1 MIVNGWIWL
10 NSVSKY
16 VLPKCHNVEFVVSL
30 TWSINLII
38 IDQNSLI
45 VILNYYS
52 NVVSGSRDVDLND
65 AHCIVPSFM
74 RRRGG

>member
-1 MIVNGWIWL
+1 MIVNDWIWL

-16 VLPKCHNVEFVVSL
+16 VLPKCHNVEFVVSP
-30 TWSINLII
+30 TWSINFII

-45 VILNYYS
+45 VILNFYS
-52 NVVSGSRDVDLND
+52 NVVSGSRDVDLNEP
-65 AHCIVPSFM
+65 HCIVLSFM